1 MQNWSSELGREE
13 RFWGPGRSKRPM
25 KVAKS
30 SLVEAH
36 GIVSGVGV
44 GCTGC
49 AVLAE
54 VAVGGLV
61 ELVGIAFAIRS
72 AGDAIALEVV
82 VEGFDEG

>member
-1 MQNWSSELGREE
+1 
-13 RFWGPGRSKRPM
+13 
-25 KVAKS
+25 
-30 SLVEAH
+30 
-36 GIVSGVGV
+36 
-44 GCTGC
+44 
-49 AVLAE
+49 VLAE